1 MSRIGIWFNQGYS
14 NLHQALRDLRAADTG
29 GRYSL
34 ICSHPS
40 AEFVGLQAA
49 DIPLVEPAFAND
61 GQRLA
66 FVRKTVL
73 AHNVKVI
80 IPSRKQAFM
89 NKHAAF
95 LADLGARVATVASSS
110 TLRRIDNK
118 GRLYAF
124 LQDKGVVAVP
134 AFACVKTKTE
144 FNAAHRALA
153 RTQPKLCVKP
163 TVGVYGSGFRV
174 LKNSPDT
181 LADLLNES
189 LSMSVRGLRARLG
202 SGTFPELMVMQYL
215 EGDERSV
222 DCLAYGGELVGGVVR
237 RKSNSGVAAQVIED
251 HPDIMNQ
258 VRALTRLLK
267 LNGMFNVQFKDS
279 CGKPFLLEI
288 NTRLSGRS
296 YYATLAGLNLPFL
309 AAELFSGQKTV
320 AELDFTQ
327 ETGFGIGNVSSG
339 IVIPVSAPCASACS
353 FAPAIESV

>member
-1 MSRIGIWFNQGYS
+1 
-14 NLHQALRDLRAADTG
+14 
-29 GRYSL
+29 
-34 ICSHPS
+34 
-40 AEFVGLQAA
+40 
-49 DIPLVEPAFAND
+49 
-61 GQRLA
+61 
-66 FVRKTVL
+66 
-73 AHNVKVI
+73 
-80 IPSRKQAFM
+80 
-89 NKHAAF
+89 
-95 LADLGARVATVASSS
+95 
-110 TLRRIDNK
+110 
-118 GRLYAF
+118 
-124 LQDKGVVAVP
+124 
-134 AFACVKTKTE
+134 
-144 FNAAHRALA
+144 
-153 RTQPKLCVKP
+153 
-163 TVGVYGSGFRV
+163 
-174 LKNSPDT
+174 
-181 LADLLNES
+181 
-189 LSMSVRGLRARLG
+189 
-202 SGTFPELMVMQYL
+202 
-215 EGDERSV
+215 
-222 DCLAYGGELVGGVVR
+222 VR